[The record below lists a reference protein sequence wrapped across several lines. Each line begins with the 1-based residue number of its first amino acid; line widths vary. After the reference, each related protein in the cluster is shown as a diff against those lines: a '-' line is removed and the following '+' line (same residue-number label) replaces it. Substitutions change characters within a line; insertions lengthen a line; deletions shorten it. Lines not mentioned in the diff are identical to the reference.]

1 MLCICSAPGSGDHG
15 EQNKILALVQFSWL
29 SQIDVARPHPDLR
42 HPPVGLTDGVW
53 PPLRPCPIFNPSV
66 AFPTGAGP
74 RPSHLAPMNS
84 VMGGSSPFRRP
95 LPSCLSVP
103 SQLILHVGLSS
114 VLPQLPPGVQACHL
128 PSSRDMRGGTPAL
141 FLSPRNIPGEGPEE
155 NFICSSAQL
164 SPVGWMGP
172 RPRLWPLLPLLTG
185 TI

>member
-1 MLCICSAPGSGDHG
+1 MAP
-15 EQNKILALVQFSWL
+15 
-29 SQIDVARPHPDLR
+29 
-42 HPPVGLTDGVW
+42 
-53 PPLRPCPIFNPSV
+53 PS
-66 AFPTGAGP
+66 
-74 RPSHLAPMNS
+74 
-84 VMGGSSPFRRP
+84 P
-95 LPSCLSVP
+95 LPNFQSLGGIPDRSWSTPFSPCSNEFSDGGLLPLSEAPALCLSVP